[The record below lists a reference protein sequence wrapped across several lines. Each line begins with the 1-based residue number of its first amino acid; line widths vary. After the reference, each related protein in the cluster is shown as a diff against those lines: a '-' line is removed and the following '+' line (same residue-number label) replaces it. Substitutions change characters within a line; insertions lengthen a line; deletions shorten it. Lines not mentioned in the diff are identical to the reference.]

1 MSNFLFLP
9 SQEISAIF
17 SLDVFILDIF
27 PRTLSPTIRFFF
39 FSLYSSMLKCSSE
52 CALRVHGEM
61 LGLVV
66 VDDDDF
72 FFIERP
78 KIFLMCA
85 QITSSLSSLHS
96 ICVCTRWIFLY
107 FFSTPFNSSLLPFPI
122 EASTN
127 SFTSNIFYRSQFFL
141 SLSPHRTTTQINK
154 TFYIVCTHLF
164 VIPASLPAYRLLSL
178 AFFFMCVMAYSGAIT
193 MKKEW
198 VVHHRVCST
207 SSLNF
212 FLPFFHLPPPS
223 FSSFDCILVFNL

>member
-1 MSNFLFLP
+1 MCST
-9 SQEISAIF
+9 STWRDARAS
-17 SLDVFILDIF
+17 
-27 PRTLSPTIRFFF
+27 RRRWWWFFF
-39 FSLYSSMLKCSSE
+39 HWKAKNIFNVCSDHIISLLSTRYV
-52 CALRVHGEM
+52 CAHGE
-61 LGLVV
+61 
-66 VDDDDF
+66 F
-72 FFIERP
+72 FY
-78 KIFLMCA
+78 IFFQPPL
-85 QITSSLSSLHS
+85 
-96 ICVCTRWIFLY
+96 TRL
-107 FFSTPFNSSLLPFPI
+107 PHPFPI

-212 FLPFFHLPPPS
+212 FLPFFHLPTSS

>member
-1 MSNFLFLP
+1 MRERESDCRSFFVCTSIHSVFDMSNFLFLP

-39 FSLYSSMLKCSSE
+39 SLYSSMLKCSTE

-66 VDDDDF
+66 DDDDDF

-85 QITSSLSSLHS
+85 QITSSLSLFSPLDMCEHTANFF
-96 ICVCTRWIFLY
+96 I
-107 FFSTPFNSSLLPFPI
+107 FFSTPFNSSPLPFPI

-164 VIPASLPAYRLLSL
+164 VIPASLHAYRPLSL
-178 AFFFMCVMAYSGAIT
+178 S
-193 MKKEW
+193 
-198 VVHHRVCST
+198 H
-207 SSLNF
+207 SSLCA
-212 FLPFFHLPPPS
+212 LWRIAVPS
-223 FSSFDCILVFNL
+223 R